1 VSGILWRPGWI
12 DQPVY
17 FREIMPHPTRAEF
30 AHPDL
35 SKTVRTVVRRAAA
48 ALLLASAAGSA
59 VAQSRPSE
67 YDVKAAYLF
76 NFGKFFRLVG
86 GAAGSRSATFDI
98 CLLGHD
104 TIGHQ
109 LEEIT
114 ASQYIAGRQVRI
126 ARIGDAH
133 AGKGC
138 DILFISADEGDGMHA
153 DLAALG
159 SADVLTVSDAPDFL
173 KQGGMVQFL
182 IVDKHVRFAV
192 NLDAVDRTHL
202 VLSSELLRVA
212 SAVTGKPSAEGL
224 P

>member
-1 VSGILWRPGWI
+1 
-12 DQPVY
+12 
-17 FREIMPHPTRAEF
+17 
-30 AHPDL
+30 
-35 SKTVRTVVRRAAA
+35 
-48 ALLLASAAGSA
+48 
-59 VAQSRPSE
+59 
-67 YDVKAAYLF
+67 
-76 NFGKFFRLVG
+76 
-86 GAAGSRSATFDI
+86 
-98 CLLGHD
+98 
-104 TIGHQ
+104 
-109 LEEIT
+109 
-114 ASQYIAGRQVRI
+114 
-126 ARIGDAH
+126 
-133 AGKGC
+133 
-138 DILFISADEGDGMHA
+138 MHA